1 MKKILSL
8 FIAIVMILLLVACTT
23 DNSDGNNPNQNT
35 NQNGTN
41 RQDTAPQIVINEEI
55 DEDIFRFEIYFNA
68 AKTSIDKSSI
78 LKKLKKQMI

>member
-55 DEDIFRFEIYFNA
+55 DEDIYTLLFNDQDLESA
-68 AKTSIDKSSI
+68 
-78 LKKLKKQMI
+78 